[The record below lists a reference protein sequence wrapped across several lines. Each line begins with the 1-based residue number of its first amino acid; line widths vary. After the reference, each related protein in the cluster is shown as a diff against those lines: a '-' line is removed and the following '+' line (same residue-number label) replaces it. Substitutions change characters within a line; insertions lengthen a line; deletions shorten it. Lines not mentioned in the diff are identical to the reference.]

1 MNENETQELL
11 IFSVTRNLK
20 GVGFFEIA
28 MIFWPRKEFITV
40 HKKNY
45 DSQ

>member
-1 MNENETQELL
+1 M
-11 IFSVTRNLK
+11 RLK
-20 GVGFFEIA
+20 NCRYLVCQGTLRESAFFEIA